1 MPGVALVG
9 IQWGDEG
16 KGKVTDLLA
25 ERTDF
30 VVRYQGGNNAGHTIV
45 VGGERYALHLV
56 PTGVLYPQCTPVIGP
71 GVVVNPQVLL
81 EEIDALSARG
91 IDVSRLLVS
100 GNAHL
105 VMPYHLELDRVA
117 ERRLG
122 NNRLGTTKRGIGPAY
137 ADKAARIGLRVQDLL
152 DPKIFS
158 EKLSVALKEKNLL
171 LARVYG
177 RLPFDQREIEEEYL
191 GYGERLAPQIT
202 DTTSVISRALDEGK
216 TVMFEGAQATM
227 LDLDH
232 GTYPFVTSSNPI
244 AGGACVGAGVGPRD
258 ISRVIGIAK
267 AYCTRVGSGPFPS
280 EADPADADML
290 VEAGGEYG
298 TTTGRKRRCGWFDAV
313 AARYAARLN
322 TLTELVVTKLDVL
335 SQFPSIKIC
344 VAYEFEGETYKD
356 FPPHQTVFN
365 KCRPVYEELPGW
377 SKDISEVTV
386 FEDLPETAQAYVVT
400 LERLVGTQVSW
411 VSVGPGRE
419 STVDLRN
426 RKRPKPD
433 VVSRAGGIAV

>member
-1 MPGVALVG
+1 MPGIALVG

-25 ERTDF
+25 ENTDF

-45 VGGERYALHLV
+45 VEGERYALHLI
-56 PTGVLYPQCTPVIGP
+56 PTGVLYPHCIPVIGP

-81 EEIDALSARG
+81 EEMDALNERGVDTARL
-91 IDVSRLLVS
+91 RLS

-105 VMPYHLELDRVA
+105 VMPYHLELDRLA

-122 NNRLGTTKRGIGPAY
+122 KNRLGTTKRGIGPAY

-152 DPKIFS
+152 DPKIFAA
-158 EKLSVALKEKNLL
+158 KLSVVLKEKNLL

-177 RLPFDQREIEEEYL
+177 RLPMEQKDVEDEYL
-191 GYGERLAPQIT
+191 GYAQRLAPYIA
-202 DTTSVISRALDEGK
+202 DTSLLLQNALDDGK
-216 TVMFEGAQATM
+216 TVLFEGAQATM

-258 ISRVIGIAK
+258 ITRVIGISK

-280 EADPADADML
+280 EADPADAEVL
-290 VEAGGEYG
+290 VEEGGEYG
-298 TTTGRKRRCGWFDAV
+298 TTTGRKRRCGWFDAL

-335 SQFPSIKIC
+335 SAFDSIKVC
-344 VAYEFEGETYKD
+344 VAYEYEGERYTT
-356 FPPHQTVFN
+356 FPPHQTIFN
-365 KCRPVYEELPGW
+365 KCRPLYEELPGW
-377 SKDISEVTV
+377 RTPLQSARSVDE
-386 FEDLPETAQAYVVT
+386 LPAAAQDYLARIEELIAT
-400 LERLVGTQVSW
+400 PLSW
-411 VSVGPGRE
+411 ASVGAGRDEMVPLPPGRLA
-419 STVDLRN
+419 SGRAPAGSG
-426 RKRPKPD
+426 PK
-433 VVSRAGGIAV
+433 

>member
-25 ERTDF
+25 ERTDV

-45 VGGERYALHLV
+45 VEGERYALHLV
-56 PTGVLYPQCTPVIGP
+56 PTGILYPHCTPVIGP
-71 GVVVNPQVLL
+71 GVVVNPQVLI
-81 EEIDALSARG
+81 EEMDNLAGR
-91 IDVSRLLVS
+91 DVDTSRLKLS

-105 VMPYHLELDRVA
+105 IMPYHLELDTVT

-122 NNRLGTTKRGIGPAY
+122 KNRLGTTKRGIGPTY
-137 ADKAARIGLRVQDLL
+137 ADKATRIGLRVQDLL

-158 EKLSVALKEKNLL
+158 EKLAVALKEKNLL
-171 LARVYG
+171 LTRVYG
-177 RLPFDQREIEEEYL
+177 RLPLDQRTIEEEYL
-191 GYGERLAPQIT
+191 TYAQRLEPHIA
-202 DTTSVISRALDEGK
+202 DTSLFVQRALDEGRS
-216 TVMFEGAQATM
+216 VMFEGAQATM

-244 AGGACVGAGVGPRD
+244 AGGACAGAGVGPRD
-258 ISRVIGIAK
+258 IERVIGIAK

-280 EADPADADML
+280 EADPVDAEIL
-290 VEAGGEYG
+290 VEAGAEYG

-335 SQFPSIKIC
+335 SEFDSIKVC
-344 VAYEFEGETYKD
+344 VAYEYEGERYEE
-356 FPPHQTVFN
+356 FPPHQTIFN
-365 KCRPVYEELPGW
+365 KCRPIFEELPGW
-377 SKDISEVTV
+377 RDDLTAARSVD
-386 FEDLPETAQAYVVT
+386 DLPKEARSY
-400 LERLVGTQVSW
+400 LEALESLTRVPVSYA
-411 VSVGPGRE
+411 SVGPGRDQM
-419 STVDLRN
+419 VPLRET
-426 RKRPKPD
+426 
-433 VVSRAGGIAV
+433 A